1 MKMQPWSL
9 VGFAFIAMVL
19 SVSAVLAGGQA
30 DAESGAQTTGGAE
43 SAQPADTQAEAMG
56 RLMDMAKFLS
66 QTQRFSVNIRAGYDV
81 LQESGQKIEFG
92 EKRTVTV
99 SRPDRVRIDA
109 EQSDGDR
116 HTVLLDGKDITVFNA
131 TQNVY
136 ATTPKPGTIDEAI
149 AYFRRDLHMR
159 LPLAALIVNQLPGE
173 FERRVQSIDY
183 VEQTDILGV
192 PAHHLAARTAAVDF
206 QVWVADGDQPLP
218 LRVVLTYRNEEGQP
232 QFWAQLSDW
241 NVSPVITDATFAF
254 TPPDG
259 ARKIAFLAQMPR
271 VAAPETQ
278 GAEPT
283 GAQQ

>member
-1 MKMQPWSL
+1 MNAKSWSSL
-9 VGFAFIAMVL
+9 HAVPLLILFSATAVFAGEQTETGTGTQT
-19 SVSAVLAGGQA
+19 AGA
-30 DAESGAQTTGGAE
+30 AESG
-43 SAQPADTQAEAMG
+43 QPADTQEDAKG
-56 RLMDMAKFLS
+56 ILMNMATFMSK
-66 QTQRFSVNIRAGYDV
+66 TPRFSVNIRAGYDV
-81 LQESGQKIEFG
+81 LQDSGQKIEFG

-116 HTVLLDGKDITVFNA
+116 QMVLLDGKDITVFNA

-159 LPLAALIVNQLPGE
+159 LPLAALIVNQLPAE

-192 PAHHLAARTAAVDF
+192 PAHHLAARTATVDF
-206 QVWVADGDQPLP
+206 QVWVSDGEQPLP
-218 LRVVLTYRNEEGQP
+218 LRIVLTYKAENGQP
-232 QFWAQLSDW
+232 QFWAQFSDW
-241 NVSPVITDATFAF
+241 NLSPEISDATFAF
-254 TPPDG
+254 KPPDG

-271 VAAPETQ
+271 AAPPATQ
-278 GAEPT
+278 AAEPT
-283 GAQQ
+283 GAQP